1 MTLKSRIKR
10 RFSVLSLRR
19 KLVLI
24 VMVTNTLTLLL
35 ACSIFIAY
43 NVHEARQSLIQELEM
58 LGAVIGSRSAA
69 ALSFDDANLAND
81 NLQSLRANSSI
92 TAACLYT
99 PEQVVFAQFKE
110 KGCPEQIAVGYKFNG
125 NHAMIYRPI
134 VVENETIG
142 FIYIESN
149 LAEIDL
155 TIRNYLIFAAIIV
168 LFVMGGSW
176 ALSIR
181 LQRMISAPIYHLV
194 DIAREVSLAKNYAV
208 RAEKMTEDELGVLSE
223 AFNTML
229 SQIQERDEAMVHFNN
244 MLEQKVTERTHDL
257 EIAKEVAETANLA
270 KSQFLANMSHELRT
284 PMHAILS
291 FAAFGLDEIDDQVKE
306 DQIKYFTRIK
316 DSGNRLL
323 TLLNNLLDLSKLE
336 SGKMEY
342 AMQSNDI
349 KKTLE
354 TAIKEVEGLLYKKK
368 LTLQIDDT
376 RAVEQSV
383 FDNNRIMQ
391 VLNNLLSNAIK
402 FSPENGIIRA
412 TLETSTLPHSDRE
425 AIRIQVKDQ
434 GHGIPADELEAVFD
448 KFVQSSKTRTGAGGT
463 GLGLAICKE
472 IVAGHG
478 GMIWASNNAEGGACF
493 TLLLPTEILSTQTEN
508 EV

>member
-1 MTLKSRIKR
+1 
-10 RFSVLSLRR
+10 
-19 KLVLI
+19 
-24 VMVTNTLTLLL
+24 
-35 ACSIFIAY
+35 
-43 NVHEARQSLIQELEM
+43 
-58 LGAVIGSRSAA
+58 
-69 ALSFDDANLAND
+69 
-81 NLQSLRANSSI
+81 
-92 TAACLYT
+92 
-99 PEQVVFAQFKE
+99 
-110 KGCPEQIAVGYKFNG
+110 
-125 NHAMIYRPI
+125 
-134 VVENETIG
+134 
-142 FIYIESN
+142 
-149 LAEIDL
+149 
-155 TIRNYLIFAAIIV
+155 
-168 LFVMGGSW
+168 
-176 ALSIR
+176 
-181 LQRMISAPIYHLV
+181 
-194 DIAREVSLAKNYAV
+194 
-208 RAEKMTEDELGVLSE
+208 
-223 AFNTML
+223 ML
-229 SQIQERDEAMVHFNN
+229 SQIQERDEAMINFNQ

-257 EIAKEVAETANLA
+257 EIAKEIAETANLA

-291 FAAFGLDEIDDQVKE
+291 FSAFGLEEIDDGNKE

-349 KKTLE
+349 KKPLE
-354 TAIKEVEGLLYKKK
+354 TAVKELEGLLSKKK
-368 LTLQIDDT
+368 LAVQIEDT
-376 RAVEQSV
+376 RAVEQTT

-402 FSPENGIIRA
+402 FSPEGGNIRA
-412 TLETSTLPHSDRE
+412 TLETTTMPYSGAE

-478 GMIWASNNAEGGACF
+478 GSIWASNNAEGGACF
-493 TLLLPTEILSTQTEN
+493 TMLLPVEILSIPQEK